1 MDKST
6 FIDTVAQKADVSK
19 KVTAAVVKAV
29 LDTIEDV
36 IVSKDEITFIG
47 FGRFGSKIR
56 SARIGHNLQTGEEI
70 KIPEKRVPYFKPS
83 KTLRDKCV
91 L

>member
-6 FIDTVAQKADVSK
+6 FIETVAQKADVSK

-29 LDTIEDV
+29 LDTIEEV

-56 SARIGHNLQTGEEI
+56 AARIGHNLHTGEEI
-70 KIPEKRVPYFKPS
+70 EIPEKRVPYFKPGR
-83 KTLRDKCV
+83 TLRDKCV

>member
-6 FIDTVAQKADVSK
+6 FIETVAQKADVSK

-29 LDTIEDV
+29 LDTIEEV

-56 SARIGHNLQTGEEI
+56 AARIGHNLQTGEEI
-70 KIPEKRVPYFKPS
+70 EIPEKRVPYFKPGR
-83 KTLRDKCV
+83 TLRDKCV

>member
-29 LDTIEDV
+29 LDTIEEV
-36 IVSKDEITFIG
+36 IVNKDEITFVG
-47 FGRFGSKIR
+47 FGKFGSKIR
-56 SARIGHNLQTGEEI
+56 SERMGRNVHTGEEI
-70 KIPEKRVPYFKPS
+70 LIPEKRVPYFKPGKLLRS
-83 KTLRDKCV
+83 KCTV
-91 L
+91 